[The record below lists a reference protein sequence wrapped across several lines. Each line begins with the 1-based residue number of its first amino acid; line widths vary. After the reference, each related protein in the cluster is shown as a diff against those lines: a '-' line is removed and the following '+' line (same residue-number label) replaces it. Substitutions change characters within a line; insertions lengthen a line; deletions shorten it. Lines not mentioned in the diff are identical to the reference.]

1 MTKKYHKYEETHRT
15 VKGVKQKL
23 CTKCMNWKGESEFRK
38 ESARKDGLSR
48 LCRECYSAY
57 GRAMYRKDK
66 KHVRE
71 RLKYEESHRTIGG
84 VKQKLC
90 CTCKQWKKGSL
101 FHIERG
107 SKDGLNWQCKE
118 CAHKRYERIRKPGR
132 INLRYVDRHRVVNG
146 VRRKLCNKCKL
157 WKSET
162 GFYKDSLRK
171 DGLEYQC
178 KKCAYKTKATGKS
191 RKK

>member
-1 MTKKYHKYEETHRT
+1 MTKRYYSYEETHRT

-71 RLKYEESHRTIGG
+71 RLKYEESHRTVRG

-90 CTCKQWKKGSL
+90 CTCKQWKKESL

-132 INLRYVDRHRVVNG
+132 IDLRHEDRHRIVKG
-146 VRRKLCNKCKL
+146 VKQKFCRKCKR
-157 WKSET
+157 WKNET
-162 GFYKDSLRK
+162 GFGKNRSAK
-171 DGLEYQC
+171 GGLNDRC
-178 KKCAYKTKATGKS
+178 KKCSCEAAGIS